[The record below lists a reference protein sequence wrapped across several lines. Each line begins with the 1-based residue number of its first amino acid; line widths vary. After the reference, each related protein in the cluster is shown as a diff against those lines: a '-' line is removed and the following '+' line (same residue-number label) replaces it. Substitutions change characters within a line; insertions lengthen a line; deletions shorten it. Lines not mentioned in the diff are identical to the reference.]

1 MHTWHMDMDRRLDLE
16 KSGMA
21 GSYLARWRLFRVQ
34 STQIRIRAPRL
45 RPQAQRRTARS
56 GVSHRARRT
65 RVHKE
70 PCAPHPK
77 GDNNTALLPDFFG
90 PK

>member
-45 RPQAQRRTARS
+45 SAVRHS
-56 GVSHRARRT
+56 
-65 RVHKE
+65 
-70 PCAPHPK
+70 
-77 GDNNTALLPDFFG
+77 
-90 PK
+90 

>member
-1 MHTWHMDMDRRLDLE
+1 MHTWHMDRRLDLERE

-45 RPQAQRRTARS
+45 SALRGEPSRP
-56 GVSHRARRT
+56 
-65 RVHKE
+65 
-70 PCAPHPK
+70 PHP
-77 GDNNTALLPDFFG
+77 GAQG
-90 PK
+90 